1 MTATTPAAPDTNQPA
16 THVEV
21 GNWPTG
27 VAHIAV
33 DGNRQAVSAQVSAPT
48 CPARSAT
55 TPHRTGNRDRHRP
68 RPGQTHRRRTSPRR
82 ATCSTSSGPTS
93 S

>member
-1 MTATTPAAPDTNQPA
+1 MAFWRPATATTPAAPDTNQPA

-33 DGNRQAVSAQVSAPT
+33 DGNRQAVAAQVSADLP
-48 CPARSAT
+48 CSVRDNT
-55 TPHRTGNRDRHRP
+55 TPHGKP
-68 RPGQTHRRRTSPRR
+68 RPS
-82 ATCSTSSGPTS
+82 
-93 S
+93 